1 MKNNPVKIF
10 SNKNFILIAGLL
22 FLTSASFHSVDHR
35 IINDEISHIECLLC
49 DNTVSDSVKSNVIVD
64 KVSLSEILK
73 VEINENF
80 ISFNLNSYHSR
91 APPK

>member
-1 MKNNPVKIF
+1 M
-10 SNKNFILIAGLL
+10 NKNFILIAGLL
-22 FLTSASFHSVDHR
+22 FVTSASFHSVEHR
-35 IINDEISHIECLLC
+35 FIDDEISHIECLLC

>member
-1 MKNNPVKIF
+1 VKF
-10 SNKNFILIAGLL
+10 FGKKYFILVTGLL
-22 FLTSASFHSVDHR
+22 FVTSVSLDPLYHAFFQGESTQ
-35 IINDEISHIECLLC
+35 IECQFCKNEVPGTIRTNLG
-49 DNTVSDSVKSNVIVD
+49 ID

-80 ISFNLNSYHSR
+80 ISFNHNSYYSR

>member
-1 MKNNPVKIF
+1 MKFIGK
-10 SNKNFILIAGLL
+10 KYFILLTGLL
-22 FLTSASFHSVDHR
+22 FVTSVSFHSVEHR
-35 IINDEISHIECLLC
+35 FIDDQISHIECLLC
-49 DNTVSDSVKSNVIVD
+49 DNTVSDSVESNVIVE

-80 ISFNLNSYHSR
+80 ISFNLNSYYSR